1 MEILDNLKA
10 EVSKILLKHKI
21 TINGEKGNVSSIQSQ
36 IDINEIPELT
46 QIVKGKHF
54 TGTGST
60 NTYNGEVHLK
70 RANGVVYAKRVKL
83 EFIFGATYD
92 VNKEL
97 FKVEIIGDLSWK
109 EHPKS

>member
-46 QIVKGKHF
+46 QIVKGKH
-54 TGTGST
+54 
-60 NTYNGEVHLK
+60 
-70 RANGVVYAKRVKL
+70 
-83 EFIFGATYD
+83 
-92 VNKEL
+92 
-97 FKVEIIGDLSWK
+97 
-109 EHPKS
+109 